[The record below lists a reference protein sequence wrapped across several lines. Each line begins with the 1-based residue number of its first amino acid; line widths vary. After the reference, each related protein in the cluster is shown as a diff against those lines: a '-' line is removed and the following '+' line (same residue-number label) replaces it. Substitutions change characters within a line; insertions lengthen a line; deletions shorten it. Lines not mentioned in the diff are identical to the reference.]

1 MNTHLPQQTTLGKAL
16 LMNAVGTAI
25 FGLILVAAPI
35 HGWLGLSKVL
45 VVVVGAL
52 LLGYAGLLVFF
63 ARSARWLI
71 PGGRTAVLGDAGW
84 TLGSIGVIA
93 ITDVMTAG
101 GEVALGL
108 SAVFTGVFAYLEYAG
123 AKELS

>member
-1 MNTHLPQQTTLGKAL
+1 MNTQEPQQTTLGKAL

-25 FGLILVAAPI
+25 FGLILVGAPI
-35 HGWLGLSKVL
+35 HEWLGLSRAL

-52 LLGYAGLLVFF
+52 LLAYAGLLVFF
-63 ARSARWLI
+63 ARTPQWLV

-93 ITDVMTAG
+93 FTDVMTVG